1 MDKNYIYLYQLQD
14 DTPCESVISTPQ
26 ATPVPSP
33 PPSSSRAVIKT
44 PDCSVGGMVS
54 LVEQT
59 LLVDDDGEGS
69 ITEAGK
75 FWQLYEFD

>member
-1 MDKNYIYLYQLQD
+1 M
-14 DTPCESVISTPQ
+14 
-26 ATPVPSP
+26 
-33 PPSSSRAVIKT
+33 IKT

>member
-1 MDKNYIYLYQLQD
+1 
-14 DTPCESVISTPQ
+14 
-26 ATPVPSP
+26 
-33 PPSSSRAVIKT
+33 
-44 PDCSVGGMVS
+44 MVS

-59 LLVDDDGEGS
+59 LLVDDHGEGS

>member
-1 MDKNYIYLYQLQD
+1 
-14 DTPCESVISTPQ
+14 
-26 ATPVPSP
+26 
-33 PPSSSRAVIKT
+33 
-44 PDCSVGGMVS
+44 MVS

-75 FWQLYEFD
+75 FWQLYEFDWLFFKCTFAILKGTLTKILCIVYVMVRISFLFLDLFLTPVRLSVCY